1 MKKFFMLILLACVAL
16 DLFGWGRLGHDA
28 IAYIAECNLT
38 PKAKK
43 IISEYLDGKSIVYYS
58 SWMDDVRRTP
68 EYKFSTSWH
77 VAYVDG
83 QGEPCL
89 GKNFPEGK
97 YKGDALLEILR
108 LTDKLGNY
116 RELSDSTVAV
126 GIKMLVHLVGDMHCP
141 GHVYYPGQCNSFK
154 VRFGGREVS
163 YHSVWDDGFIGSIH
177 KWSYMEYNHQLG
189 NLDRKEAAA
198 IVAGTPVDWE
208 RENARNCKV
217 IYDWAAPG
225 AVLGDDFKLA
235 AWSLADSQIQKAGYR
250 LASVLNAIF
259 K

>member
-1 MKKFFMLILLACVAL
+1 MNPRIWKYALLLVSIVGLAL
-16 DLFGWGRLGHDA
+16 PAAAWDRVRHDA
-28 IAYIAECNLT
+28 IASIAEQHLT
-38 PKAKK
+38 RRAKRN
-43 IISEYLDGKSIVYYS
+43 IARYLEHSIVYYAS
-58 SWMDDVRRTP
+58 YMDKHRDDP
-68 EYKFSTSWH
+68 GFCHIEH
-77 VAYVDG
+77 VSYVDG
-83 QGEPCL
+83 QMQL
-89 GKNFPEGK
+89 VDTLRDGKMNCVV
-97 YKGDALLEILR
+97 ALMQACDRLR
-108 LTDKLGNY
+108 NY
-116 RELSDSTVAV
+116 REMDDS
-126 GIKMLVHLVGDMHCP
+126 LVRLNLMYVIHIAGDMHCP
-141 GHVYYPGQCNSFK
+141 GHVYYPGQSNSFK